1 MEALAGAEETLAGD
15 VRDGC
20 AEVMK
25 QDCFAEEG
33 TERLAAFEA
42 ALLAEARTRA
52 DTCSRALDKATFL
65 LANELQANFAV
76 GERLG
81 QELFVEDALAQSLAR
96 FEDSLLIRARSEHGS
111 HAVDRADKTV
121 RTMQDSSDLGRQ
133 GPGEFKADRVRPP
146 SAPLVYLRGQQAS
159 ESHIRIRQRAYD
171 DRRAGRKRR
180 DGEHAYPR
188 PEPDCFAPDAACNH
202 SFKPVRV
209 RRDENGRLQ
218 PQVSSRL
225 LRMSM
230 PTFMGVP
237 VEPVYAPALDWG
249 AVVKDATDLVW
260 TRARDVLA
268 PSDTL
273 SRQFVEHHPGAPLIR
288 VTRKVPLRNRP
299 HRSDSERPPSPIKP
313 HDHYQGMR
321 ASWGCIGKNAFGSR
335 VVDNDVGLQKK
346 VRRQA
351 VRRAK
356 MQTDSSAGMRMRQ
369 SSAGD
374 GRAPVPGGAIAGEMS
389 EDQVQ
394 KAIAEL
400 SEHLAQIQNARHSA
414 SAPTMTTSEDT
425 SLPGGTQSSSRERK
439 EADEI
444 MTTQKPDQNVKSF
457 AELLEE
463 GIED

>member
-1 MEALAGAEETLAGD
+1 
-15 VRDGC
+15 
-20 AEVMK
+20 MK
-25 QDCFAEEG
+25 QDFFAEEG

-42 ALLAEARTRA
+42 ALLAEARTRTDA
-52 DTCSRALDKATFL
+52 CSRELDKATAL
-65 LANELQANFAV
+65 VANELQAKFAV

-81 QELFVEDALAQSLAR
+81 QELFVEDALARSLAR

-111 HAVDRADKTV
+111 HAVHRADKTV
-121 RTMQDSSDLGRQ
+121 RAMQDSSGLGRQ
-133 GPGEFKADRVRPP
+133 APGEFKADRVRPA
-146 SAPLVYLRGQQAS
+146 SAPLVYLRGQAS

-188 PEPDCFAPDAACNH
+188 PEPDSFDPDAACNH

-218 PQVSSRL
+218 PRVSGRL

-237 VEPVYAPALDWG
+237 VEPVHAPALDWG

-260 TRARDVLA
+260 TKARDVLA
-268 PSDTL
+268 PSDAL
-273 SRQFVEHHPGAPLIR
+273 SQQFVEHHPSAPLIR
-288 VTRKVPLRNRP
+288 VTRKVPHRNRP

-321 ASWGCIGKNAFGSR
+321 ASWSCIGKNAFGSR
-335 VVDNDVGLQKK
+335 VVDIDLGLEKK

-356 MQTDSSAGMRMRQ
+356 MQADSSGGMRMHR

-389 EDQVQ
+389 EDEVQ

-400 SEHLAQIQNARHSA
+400 SERLAQIRDARHST
-414 SAPTMTTSEDT
+414 SAPTVTTSEDT
-425 SLPGGTQSSSRERK
+425 SLPGGRQLSSGERK
-439 EADEI
+439 EVDGI
-444 MTTQKPDQNVKSF
+444 MTKQKPDQNLQSF

-463 GIED
+463 GLED